1 VRQDRSPH
9 WKKRENKGHRHFTVN
24 AYIQVI
30 AEAERFDTCSD
41 LCPDADVHKEQSL
54 YNELQVQKT

>member
-30 AEAERFDTCSD
+30 AEAERAFDTHS
-41 LCPDADVHKEQSL
+41 K
-54 YNELQVQKT
+54 